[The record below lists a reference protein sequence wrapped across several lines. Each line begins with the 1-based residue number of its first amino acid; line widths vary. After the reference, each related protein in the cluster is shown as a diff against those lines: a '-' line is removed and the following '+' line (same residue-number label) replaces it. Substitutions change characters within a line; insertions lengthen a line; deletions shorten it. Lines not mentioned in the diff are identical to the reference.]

1 MVTMTKQS
9 KTSLEN
15 SLTCKWCE
23 KSFRSERTL
32 SAHMC
37 PRKRRWADKE
47 MTHVRLGYRVFQ
59 MFYELNTSVS
69 KPKSMEDF
77 IRSQYY
83 EGFTK
88 FGRSCIR
95 NEYLEPEKFAE
106 WLIKN
111 AKKLADWTKDKLYDE
126 FLLQYVKKETGL
138 RALERN
144 VLYLTE
150 WAVDNNTEWTEYFK
164 VVSTPRAV
172 HDVRSA
178 KISPWMLYLS
188 ETGDQLLTRFS
199 DEQVK
204 MIQDIIDA
212 NFWMKVFA
220 KNPEQVQ
227 AVKDTCEVA
236 GI

>member
-1 MVTMTKQS
+1 MDTMTKQS
-9 KTSLEN
+9 KTS
-15 SLTCKWCE
+15 SASDSVCKWCE
-23 KSFRSERTL
+23 KGFRSDRTL
-32 SAHMC
+32 AAHMC

-59 MFYELNTSVS
+59 MFYELNTAQS

-95 NEYLEPEKFAE
+95 NEYLQPEKFAE

-111 AKKLADWTKDKLYDE
+111 GKKLADWSKDAVYDE
-126 FLLQYVKKETGL
+126 WLLQYIKKEPGMK
-138 RALERN
+138 ALERSIMHFA
-144 VLYLTE
+144 TWSE
-150 WAVDNNTEWTEYFK
+150 EHTCSWQDYFNE
-164 VVSTPRAV
+164 VSPARFV
-172 HDVRSA
+172 HDVRSG
-178 KISPWMLYLS
+178 KVSPWVIYLS
-188 ETGDQLLTRFS
+188 ETGGEVLTRLA

-212 NFWMKVFA
+212 NFWMKIFTKHPAEVTDI
-220 KNPEQVQ
+220 KN
-227 AVKDTCEVA
+227 AVEIA
-236 GI
+236 NI

>member
-1 MVTMTKQS
+1 MTKQS
-9 KTSLEN
+9 KTS
-15 SLTCKWCE
+15 SASDSVCKWCE
-23 KSFRSERTL
+23 KGFRSDRTL
-32 SAHMC
+32 AAHMC

-59 MFYELNTSVS
+59 MFYELNTAQS

-95 NEYLEPEKFAE
+95 NEYLQPEKFAE

-111 AKKLADWTKDKLYDE
+111 GKKLADWSKDAVYDE
-126 FLLQYVKKETGL
+126 WLLQYIKKEPGMK
-138 RALERN
+138 ALERSIMHFA
-144 VLYLTE
+144 TWSE
-150 WAVDNNTEWTEYFK
+150 EHTCSWQDYFNE
-164 VVSTPRAV
+164 VSPARFV
-172 HDVRSA
+172 HDVRSG
-178 KISPWMLYLS
+178 KVSPWVIYLS
-188 ETGDQLLTRFS
+188 ETGGEVLTRLA

-212 NFWMKVFA
+212 NFWMKIFTKHPAEVTDI
-220 KNPEQVQ
+220 KN
-227 AVKDTCEVA
+227 AVEIA
-236 GI
+236 NI